1 MYLTIS
7 INIHQLILSH
17 KTVCKF
23 DDDCTSHTT
32 LDPGTII
39 TWLVFIKLTDDRKLN
54 KQKIEYLCLQ
64 SSSCS

>member
-7 INIHQLILSH
+7 INIHQLILSY

-23 DDDCTSHTT
+23 DDDCTFHTT

-39 TWLVFIKLTDDRKLN
+39 TWLGWYLLN
-54 KQKIEYLCLQ
+54 
-64 SSSCS
+64 